1 MNLNRRVPNGLPGGV
16 RGRKFYYFLLLDSF
30 LENLHG
36 GNMPGLNLSTKWFVI
51 YKVKVWLDMEEYNLE
66 VTELS

>member
-1 MNLNRRVPNGLPGGV
+1 MQGGL
-16 RGRKFYYFLLLDSF
+16 SF

-36 GNMPGLNLSTKWFVI
+36 GNMPELNLSTKWFVI
-51 YKVKVWLDMEEYNLE
+51 YKVKVRLDMEEYNLE

>member
-1 MNLNRRVPNGLPGGV
+1 MQGGL
-16 RGRKFYYFLLLDSF
+16 SF

-51 YKVKVWLDMEEYNLE
+51 YKVKVRLDMEEYNLE
-66 VTELS
+66 VTELSNRAILRMEKCIKIR

>member
-1 MNLNRRVPNGLPGGV
+1 MQQY
-16 RGRKFYYFLLLDSF
+16 RGFLSF

-51 YKVKVWLDMEEYNLE
+51 YKVKVRLDMEEYNLE
-66 VTELS
+66 VTELSNRAILRMEKCIKIR

>member
-1 MNLNRRVPNGLPGGV
+1 LNRRVPNGLPGGV

-51 YKVKVWLDMEEYNLE
+51 YKVKV
-66 VTELS
+66 